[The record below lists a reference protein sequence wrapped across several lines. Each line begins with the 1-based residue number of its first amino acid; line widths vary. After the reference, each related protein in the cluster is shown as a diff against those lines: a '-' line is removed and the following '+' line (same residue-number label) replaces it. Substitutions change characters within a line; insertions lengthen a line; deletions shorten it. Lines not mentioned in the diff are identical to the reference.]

1 MSHMNKDLP
10 LVEVAT
16 AHVTALRLTG
26 LDNLDPITVYLDN
39 PEPGRGQIT
48 IRCWDTSWT
57 AGWRGLSG
65 RSVEKFFV
73 AQNDHY
79 LAKNLGSIPEEV
91 TVEGEVL
98 AKHLKGMVCGLRR
111 SRKLSKGEARGIWDD
126 CIGVEITEEYCR
138 DHYILTVLLG
148 GGWWHD
154 LPTMPNPDYVYLCR
168 IIQAVRDGLRKYIEG
183 AS

>member
-1 MSHMNKDLP
+1 MSRMNKGLP

-16 AHVTALRLTG
+16 AHVAALRLTG

-65 RSVEKFFV
+65 RSVEEFFV

-79 LAKNLGSIPEEV
+79 LARNLSSIPEKV
-91 TVEGEVL
+91 TVEGEAL
-98 AKHLKGMVCGLRR
+98 AEHLRGLVCGLRR
-111 SRKLSKGEARGIWDD
+111 SGKLSKGNARGIWDD
-126 CIGVEITEEYCR
+126 TIGMDVTEGYCR
-138 DHYILTVLLG
+138 DHNILAETLG
-148 GGWWHD
+148 SGWWLE
-154 LPTMPNPDYVYLCR
+154 LPTMPNPDYTYLCR

-183 AS
+183 VK

>member
-65 RSVEKFFV
+65 RSVEEFFV

-79 LAKNLGSIPEEV
+79 LAKNLSSFKA
-91 TVEGEVL
+91 EVL
-98 AKHLKGMVCGLRR
+98 ANGEELTRLLRVEFLRQRRARELDKGLARTFWEGAEGIEISEAHCSDHKLMVAAF
-111 SRKLSKGEARGIWDD
+111 GEEWF
-126 CIGVEITEEYCR
+126 R
-138 DHYILTVLLG
+138 DP
-148 GGWWHD
+148 
-154 LPTMPNPDYVYLCR
+154 PTMANSDYLYLCR
-168 IIQAVRDGLRKYIEG
+168 IIQAVRDGLRKYIEEKG
-183 AS
+183 